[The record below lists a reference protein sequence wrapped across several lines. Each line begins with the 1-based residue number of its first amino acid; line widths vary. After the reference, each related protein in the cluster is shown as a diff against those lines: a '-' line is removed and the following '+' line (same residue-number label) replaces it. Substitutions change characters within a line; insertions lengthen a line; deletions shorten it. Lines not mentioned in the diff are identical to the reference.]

1 MVEITIEE
9 LAENPLTYFSR
20 IQVGES
26 FVVLKAGKPIAQ
38 INPIQSPSMTLAD
51 AIAIVQEKM
60 SAESDP
66 DFENWDDVRDR
77 VAVSNE
83 SREF

>member
-26 FVVLKAGKPIAQ
+26 FVVLKVTPIAGAGLD
-38 INPIQSPSMTLAD
+38 SPAY
-51 AIAIVQEKM
+51 A
-60 SAESDP
+60 
-66 DFENWDDVRDR
+66 
-77 VAVSNE
+77 
-83 SREF
+83 